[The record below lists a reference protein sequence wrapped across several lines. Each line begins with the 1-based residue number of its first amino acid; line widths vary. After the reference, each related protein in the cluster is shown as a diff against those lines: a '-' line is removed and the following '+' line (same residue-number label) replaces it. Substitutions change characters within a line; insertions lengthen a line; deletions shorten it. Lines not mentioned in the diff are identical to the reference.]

1 MSIYHLS
8 VKVISRSDGR
18 SAVACAAYRSGEKL
32 TCDYYGKE
40 QDYTKKTGVEHTQI
54 YAPENTQEELLDR
67 QTLWNT
73 VEKSERR
80 KDALLARE
88 FEIAFPQEL
97 NKEQRQAMLNELCQ
111 DLVKRHGVI
120 VDAAI
125 HAPHT
130 DGGSDKRN
138 YHAHIMFTTRAIDP
152 ENGEFSAK
160 KYRDFSR
167 DNGTETVSRWRKD
180 FADLANR
187 HLEQAGVDVRI
198 DHRSYA
204 DQNHRLQATSHE
216 GPSVTALRRQY
227 EREQQ
232 KPFNERNHEIVL
244 PALAK
249 QNDAIKL
256 FNLELEI
263 TATEKLIKTMQHEAK
278 KTFESILSEEKTTNF
293 ENFDQILQKSH
304 ETRSE
309 KNIFDTLNSSI
320 SQLNRSELFSQLDKT
335 LESHAEVEREAAVKA
350 NVEREA
356 KHQAELKADAEHQAQ
371 ETEPKAERKATI
383 EREKEHQN
391 DRGNDFNPF

>member
-1 MSIYHLS
+1 MAIYHFS
-8 VKVISRSDGR
+8 VKTISRSDGR
-18 SAVACAAYRSGEKL
+18 SAVAAAAYRAAEKL

-40 QDYTKKTGVEHTQI
+40 QDYTKKSGVEHTQI

-97 NKEQRQAMLNELCQ
+97 NKEQRQALLNELCQ

-130 DGGSDKRN
+130 DGGSDARN

-167 DNGTETVSRWRKD
+167 DHGTQTVSDWREH
-180 FADLANR
+180 FAMRTNDHLAK
-187 HLEQAGVDVRI
+187 AGYDVRVN
-198 DHRSYA
+198 HRSYR
-204 DQNHRLQATSHE
+204 DQENGLEATIHE
-216 GPSVTALRRQY
+216 GYKVTQLRRNGIETEISVSNDLIKQSNA
-227 EREQQ
+227 EKIESQ
-232 KPFNERNHEIVL
+232 KLLKDIDQEIW
-244 PALAK
+244 
-249 QNDAIKL
+249 
-256 FNLELEI
+256 
-263 TATEKLIKTMQHEAK
+263 ATEQLITTLEQKT
-278 KTFESILSEEKTTNF
+278 TIESILNEEKTTDF
-293 ENFDQILQKSH
+293 DNFDQILQKSH